1 MASHI
6 RMYTTITYNQTQR
19 KHLNFKATQNS
30 HVSAVKNIRRSAAS
44 DELLKYDESPESKI
58 DKRKTE
64 PRSEVKLMLSLHS
77 AENKE
82 KKKLL
87 FHMKTLQC
95 GVEWS
100 GIISQ
105 SNLIMMH
112 CKP

>member
-1 MASHI
+1 MC
-6 RMYTTITYNQTQR
+6 TTITYNQTQR
-19 KHLNFKATQNS
+19 KHLDFKATQNV
-30 HVSAVKNIRRSAAS
+30 HASAVKKYAVFNKRSAAS
-44 DELLKYDESPESKI
+44 DEMLKYDESPESKV
-58 DKRKTE
+58 DKRKKE
-64 PRSEVKLMLSLHS
+64 PRSKVKLMLSLHG

-95 GVEWS
+95 GTEWL

-105 SNLIMMH
+105 SNLIILH